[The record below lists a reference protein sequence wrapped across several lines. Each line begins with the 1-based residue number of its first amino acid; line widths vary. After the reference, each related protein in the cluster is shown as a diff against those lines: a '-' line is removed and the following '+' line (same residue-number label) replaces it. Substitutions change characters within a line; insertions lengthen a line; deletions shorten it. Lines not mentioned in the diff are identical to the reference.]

1 MARLAEPCPSSDD
14 DLPDLKTLLQKPSTR
29 ATRTTTKPAAS
40 TNKSLSSKTTTNS
53 ETRRVRRLGEKSQA
67 TANPLFQKWNSDE
80 KDNSRGS
87 RGSRT
92 RDPTPENKPSQETTP
107 VNDLP
112 PRSKSESES
121 SFGSEDEADMPRS
134 HQQTRRRR
142 QLRVVE
148 DSDDESDENYGSEKE
163 TVLSRV
169 RRLQKTKPGPV
180 KMPSLE
186 TKKRIPKVD
195 LGAKSRAL
203 LFAREI
209 NSDSGTDTEVN
220 HEEGGAEDPSV
231 YQTADDDSASGSE
244 PDWLNDSPDIPARKG
259 ARQLGSQPS
268 NTSSTRDRVPS
279 IKDIPLLQPKAANQA
294 TAVKSKKDHDI
305 TKKTASSK
313 EVAASRKT
321 SQTKQRNAS
330 GTTTASDLADTL
342 SKLRL
347 QLQDFSDEESKAP
360 EKDQFTTP
368 PSTPPKT
375 TKPKGLVSPSKK
387 VQIPQTPH
395 RPSMDAFW
403 SQDFVNDWNDEHSPR
418 KLMLPPVTKSP
429 SKASPKKDPRKETKK
444 SFAARKH
451 ALAESFL
458 AELDR
463 EITQGRIADLAESTG
478 GVKLVWTKT
487 LNTTAGRASWRRE
500 TTRTTRK
507 ADGAQLSVTYKH
519 HASIELAEKVIDDE
533 HRLLNVMA
541 HEFCHLANF
550 MISGITTNPH
560 GREFKA
566 WAAKCSAA
574 FGDRNIEVTTKHSY
588 EIDFKYVWE
597 CEACRT
603 EFKRHSKSIDPQ
615 RHRCGSCKGLLKQT
629 RPAPRGAAAGKG
641 PTRYQ
646 AFVKEQMAVVRGEN
660 PGSPQKVVMKL
671 IAEKWAK
678 QEGGKAGSKGA
689 SKLRVESVVEKMVDL
704 TIEGEG

>member
-1 MARLAEPCPSSDD
+1 MARLADICSSSDD

-29 ATRTTTKPAAS
+29 ATRTITKPAAS
-40 TNKSLSSKTTTNS
+40 TNKPLTSKTTTNS
-53 ETRRVRRLGEKSQA
+53 ETRRVRRLVEKSQA
-67 TANPLFQKWNSDE
+67 TANPLFQRWNSDE
-80 KDNSRGS
+80 QVNSRGS

-92 RDPTPENKPSQETTP
+92 RDSASEDKPSRETTP
-107 VNDLP
+107 VGDLSSQ
-112 PRSKSESES
+112 SKSESES
-121 SFGSEDEADMPRS
+121 IFGYEDEADMPRS
-134 HQQTRRRR
+134 RQQTRRRR
-142 QLRVVE
+142 QQRVVE
-148 DSDDESDENYGSEKE
+148 DSDDESDEGHGSEKE
-163 TVLSRV
+163 TVLTRV
-169 RRLQKTKPGPV
+169 RRLQKTRPSTV
-180 KMPSLE
+180 TMPSLD
-186 TKKRIPKVD
+186 TNKRIPKVD

-209 NSDSGTDTEVN
+209 NSDSGTDAEVN
-220 HEEGGAEDPSV
+220 QGEDGADDPSV
-231 YQTADDDSASGSE
+231 YQTADDDSDSASE
-244 PDWLNDSPDIPARKG
+244 PDWLNDSPDIPTRQG
-259 ARQLGSQPS
+259 ARQFGSRQP
-268 NTSSTRDRVPS
+268 TKTASTRDRVPS
-279 IKDIPLLQPKAANQA
+279 VKDIPLLQPKAPSQ
-294 TAVKSKKDHDI
+294 TTTVRSKKDHDI
-305 TKKTASSK
+305 TKKSASSK

-321 SQTKQRNAS
+321 SQTKQRDAS

-347 QLQDFSDEESKAP
+347 QLQDFSDEESKP
-360 EKDQFTTP
+360 SKKDRFATP
-368 PSTPPKT
+368 PSTPPKS
-375 TKPKGLVSPSKK
+375 KPKGLVSPSKK
-387 VQIPQTPH
+387 VQIPKTPH

-429 SKASPKKDPRKETKK
+429 TKASPKKDPRKETKK
-444 SFAARKH
+444 SFAARKD

-463 EITQGRIADLAESTG
+463 EITQGRIAELAESTG

-519 HASIELAEKVIDDE
+519 HAAIELAEKVIDDE

-550 MISGITTNPH
+550 MISGITNNPH
-560 GREFKA
+560 GREFKV
-566 WAAKCSAA
+566 WAAKCSAV
-574 FGDRNIEVTTKHSY
+574 FGDRGIEVTTKHSY
-588 EIDFKYVWE
+588 DIDFKYVWE
-597 CEACRT
+597 CEACGT

-629 RPAPRGAAAGKG
+629 RPAPRGAAAGKA

-689 SKLRVESVVEKMVDL
+689 SKLGVESVVEKMIDL